1 MREEDTGHGA
11 FSVWRHATPWPATVR
26 SVMVGAAAVVVVA
39 ALWATAL
46 GR

>member
-11 FSVWRHATPWPATVR
+11 FTVWRQVTPWPAMAR

-39 ALWATAL
+39 ALWATAA